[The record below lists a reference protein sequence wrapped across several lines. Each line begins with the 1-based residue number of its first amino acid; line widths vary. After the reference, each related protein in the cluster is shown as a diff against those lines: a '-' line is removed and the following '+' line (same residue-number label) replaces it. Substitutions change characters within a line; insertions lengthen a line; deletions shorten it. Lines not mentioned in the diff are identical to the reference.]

1 MAKKK
6 SKKKR
11 KQQKKRVLCL
21 VSVVLVAVVG
31 AGGVLLYKKM
41 TEKTRED
48 IIKEYM
54 GYIEKKEYEKM
65 YALLDEASKDK
76 VKQED
81 FITRNQNIYEGI
93 EAEQIQLDIPEEQD
107 KDQPLSYRV
116 TMDTLAGEITYDA
129 DTFFEKEKGQWH
141 LVWDDSVIF
150 PGLESKDKVSVS
162 SVEAKRGSIYDRN
175 DVLLAGQGEVESVG
189 LVPGKMNIQA
199 EEDIEDLAEILGTT
213 SEFIEKQLDASWVQ
227 QDSFVPLKKMTQEQ
241 LDEAYVPKEGA
252 ESAGGSIQDK
262 LLEYPG
268 VLISKAESRVYPYG
282 ECTAHLL
289 GYVQQI
295 NAEEL
300 EEMKGKGYNE
310 QSVIGKSGLEKLY
323 EDRLREKK
331 GYRISILD
339 EQGEEKQA
347 LAVKPAEDGENIKLN
362 IDIRWQQK
370 LYEAYQEDKSCSV
383 VMNPKSGEVLAL
395 VSTPSYNSMDF
406 VLGMSQ
412 ETWDALNNDPNKP
425 MYNRVRETWAP
436 GSSFKPIVGAVGL
449 TTGAFTEEEDLGA
462 SGLAWQ
468 KDESWG
474 NYKVTTLHEYSGGAV
489 LKNAL
494 IYSDNIYFAKAAL
507 KIGAETFTGELDKMG
522 FNQEIPFDIGMTSSQ
537 YSNSEA
543 IDSEVQLADSGYG
556 QGQMLVNPL
565 HLACMYSAFFN
576 EGNMITPYLEYEEGK
591 TASYWAEGV
600 FTPEAA
606 NIIYE
611 DLKEV
616 VSNPNGTGYGASKA
630 VGVTLAGKTGTA
642 EIKATQEDE
651 NGTELGWFA
660 VYNTGVADSDTI
672 LMLNMVEDVKGRGG
686 SGYVVNKDVEI
697 WNQMQ

>member
-65 YALLDEASKDK
+65 YALLDEVSKDK

-93 EAEQIQLDIPEEQD
+93 EAEKIQLDIPEEQD

-227 QDSFVPLKKMTQEQ
+227 QDSFVPLKKTTQEQ

>member
-116 TMDTLAGEITYDA
+116 TIDTLAGEITYDA

-213 SEFIEKQLDASWVQ
+213 AEFIEKQLDASWVQ

-268 VLISKAESRVYPYG
+268 VLISKVESRVYPYG

-436 GSSFKPIVGAVGL
+436 GSSFKPIVGAMGL

-576 EGNMITPYLEYEEGK
+576 EGNMIIPYLEYEEGK

>member
-6 SKKKR
+6 SKKRR
-11 KQQKKRVLCL
+11 KQQKKRMFCL
-21 VSVVLVAVVG
+21 ISVVLVAAVG

-48 IIKEYM
+48 VIKEYM
-54 GYIEKKEYEKM
+54 GYIEKREYEKM
-65 YALLDEASKDK
+65 YALLDETSRDK

-93 EAEQIQLDIPEEQD
+93 EAEKIQLDIPEKQD

-150 PGLESKDKVSVS
+150 PGLENKDKVSVS

-213 SEFIEKQLDASWVQ
+213 SEFIETQLDASWVQ

-241 LDEAYVPKEGA
+241 LDQTYIPKEGA
-252 ESAGGSIQDK
+252 ESSGGSIQDK

-370 LYEAYQEDKSCSV
+370 LYEAYEEDKSCSV

-436 GSSFKPIVGAVGL
+436 GSSFKPIVGAMGL
-449 TTGAFTEEEDLGA
+449 TTGALTEEEDLGA

-507 KIGAETFTGELDKMG
+507 KIGKDTLKDQLDNLGFGESLKFTFGLNASSYGSEG
-522 FNQEIPFDIGMTSSQ
+522 FTSDI
-537 YSNSEA
+537 
-543 IDSEVQLADSGYG
+543 QLADSGYG
-556 QGQMLVNPL
+556 QGKMMVNPV
-565 HLACMYSAFFN
+565 HMAAIYTAFSN
-576 EGNMITPYLEYEEGK
+576 NGNMLKPYLVKENGSKKQVLKE
-591 TASYWAEGV
+591 TI
-600 FTPEAA
+600 FTKQAVNTVNEAMRQVIRDPSGTGHAA
-606 NIIYE
+606 NIE
-611 DLKEV
+611 GVDLR
-616 VSNPNGTGYGASKA
+616 
-630 VGVTLAGKTGTA
+630 GKTGTA
-642 EIKATQEDE
+642 EIKQSQTDTK
-651 NGTELGWFA
+651 GTEIGWF
-660 VYNTGVADSDTI
+660 VTI
-672 LMLNMVEDVKGRGG
+672 MPATNNREALELVSMTENVKKRGG
-686 SGYVVNKDVEI
+686 SGYVVNKTKKIMEEYL
-697 WNQMQ
+697 Q

>member
-268 VLISKAESRVYPYG
+268 VLISKVESRVYPYG

>member
-65 YALLDEASKDK
+65 YALLDEVSKDK

-93 EAEQIQLDIPEEQD
+93 EAEKIQLDIPEEQD

-116 TMDTLAGEITYDA
+116 TIDTLAGEITYDA

-141 LVWDDSVIF
+141 LGWDDSVIF

>member
-65 YALLDEASKDK
+65 YALLDEVSKDK

-93 EAEQIQLDIPEEQD
+93 EAEKIQLDIPEEQD

-213 SEFIEKQLDASWVQ
+213 SEFIETQLDASWVQ

-241 LDEAYVPKEGA
+241 LDQTYIPKEGA
-252 ESAGGSIQDK
+252 ESSGGSIQDK

-436 GSSFKPIVGAVGL
+436 GSSFKPIVGAMGL
-449 TTGAFTEEEDLGA
+449 TTGAFTEDEDLGA

-616 VSNPNGTGYGASKA
+616 VSNPNGTGYAASKA

>member
-213 SEFIEKQLDASWVQ
+213 AEFIEKQLDASWVQ

-268 VLISKAESRVYPYG
+268 VLISKVESRVYPYG

-436 GSSFKPIVGAVGL
+436 GSSFKPIVGAMGL

-576 EGNMITPYLEYEEGK
+576 EGNMIIPYLEYEEGK

>member
-6 SKKKR
+6 GKNKR

-213 SEFIEKQLDASWVQ
+213 AEFIEKQLDASWVQ

-268 VLISKAESRVYPYG
+268 VLISKVESRVYPYG

-300 EEMKGKGYNE
+300 EEMKGRGYNE

-339 EQGEEKQA
+339 EQGKEKQA

-436 GSSFKPIVGAVGL
+436 GSSFKPIVGAMGL

-576 EGNMITPYLEYEEGK
+576 EGNMIIPYLEYEEGK
-591 TASYWAEGV
+591 AASYWAEGV

>member
-65 YALLDEASKDK
+65 YALLDEVSKDK

-93 EAEQIQLDIPEEQD
+93 EAEKIQLDIPEEQD

-116 TMDTLAGEITYDA
+116 TIDTLAGEITYDA

-268 VLISKAESRVYPYG
+268 VLISKAESRVCPYG

>member
-21 VSVVLVAVVG
+21 VNVVLVAVVG

-65 YALLDEASKDK
+65 YALLDEVSKDK

-93 EAEQIQLDIPEEQD
+93 EAEKIQLDIPEEQD

>member
-65 YALLDEASKDK
+65 YALLDEVSKDK

-93 EAEQIQLDIPEEQD
+93 EAEKIQLDIPEEQD

-213 SEFIEKQLDASWVQ
+213 AEFIEKQLDASWVQ

-268 VLISKAESRVYPYG
+268 VLISKVESRVYPYG

-436 GSSFKPIVGAVGL
+436 GSSFKPIVGAMGL

-507 KIGAETFTGELDKMG
+507 KIGAETFTGELDKME

>member
-65 YALLDEASKDK
+65 YALLDEVSKDK

-93 EAEQIQLDIPEEQD
+93 EAEKIQLDIPEEQD

-507 KIGAETFTGELDKMG
+507 KIFTGELDKMG

>member
-6 SKKKR
+6 STKKR
-11 KQQKKRVLCL
+11 KQQKKRMLCL

-54 GYIEKKEYEKM
+54 GYIEKKEYQKM

-93 EAEQIQLDIPEEQD
+93 EAEKIQLDIPEEQD

-213 SEFIEKQLDASWVQ
+213 SEFIETQLDASWVQ

-241 LDEAYVPKEGA
+241 LDQTYIPKEGA
-252 ESAGGSIQDK
+252 ESSGGSIQDK

-436 GSSFKPIVGAVGL
+436 GSSFKPIVGAMGL
-449 TTGAFTEEEDLGA
+449 TTGAFTEDEDLGA

-616 VSNPNGTGYGASKA
+616 VSNPNGTGYAASKA

>member
-65 YALLDEASKDK
+65 YALLDEVSKDK

-93 EAEQIQLDIPEEQD
+93 EAEKIQLDIPEEQD

-268 VLISKAESRVYPYG
+268 VLISKAESRIYPYG

>member
-65 YALLDEASKDK
+65 YALLDEASKDR

-93 EAEQIQLDIPEEQD
+93 EAEKIQLDIPEEQD

-213 SEFIEKQLDASWVQ
+213 AEFIEKQLDASWVQ

>member
-213 SEFIEKQLDASWVQ
+213 AEFIEKQLDASWVQ

-268 VLISKAESRVYPYG
+268 VLISKVESRVYPYG

-300 EEMKGKGYNE
+300 EEMKGRGYNE

-339 EQGEEKQA
+339 EQGKEKQA

-436 GSSFKPIVGAVGL
+436 GSSFKPIVGAMGL

-616 VSNPNGTGYGASKA
+616 VSNPNGTGYAASKA

>member
-213 SEFIEKQLDASWVQ
+213 AEFIEKQLDASWVQ

-300 EEMKGKGYNE
+300 EEMKGRGYNE

-339 EQGEEKQA
+339 EQGKEKQA

-436 GSSFKPIVGAVGL
+436 GSSFKPIVGAMGL

>member
-93 EAEQIQLDIPEEQD
+93 EAEKIQLDIPEEQD

-213 SEFIEKQLDASWVQ
+213 AEFIEKQLDASWVQ

-436 GSSFKPIVGAVGL
+436 GSSFKPIVGAMGL

-576 EGNMITPYLEYEEGK
+576 EGNMIIPYLEYEEGK

>member
-6 SKKKR
+6 STKKR
-11 KQQKKRVLCL
+11 KQQKKRMLCL
-21 VSVVLVAVVG
+21 VSVVLVAAVG

-54 GYIEKKEYEKM
+54 GYIEKKEYQKM

-93 EAEQIQLDIPEEQD
+93 EAEKIQLDIPEEQD

-213 SEFIEKQLDASWVQ
+213 SEFIETQLDASWVQ

-241 LDEAYVPKEGA
+241 LDQTYIPKEGA
-252 ESAGGSIQDK
+252 ESSGGSIQDK

-436 GSSFKPIVGAVGL
+436 GSSFKPIVGAMGL
-449 TTGAFTEEEDLGA
+449 TTGAFTEDEDLGA

-616 VSNPNGTGYGASKA
+616 VSNPNGTGYAASKA

>member
-65 YALLDEASKDK
+65 YALLDEVSKDK

-93 EAEQIQLDIPEEQD
+93 EAEKIQLDIPEEQD

-116 TMDTLAGEITYDA
+116 TIDTLAGEITYDA

-616 VSNPNGTGYGASKA
+616 VSNPNGTGYAASKA

>member
-65 YALLDEASKDK
+65 YALLDEASKDR

-93 EAEQIQLDIPEEQD
+93 EAEKIQLDIPEEQD

-213 SEFIEKQLDASWVQ
+213 AEFIEKQLDASWVQ

-436 GSSFKPIVGAVGL
+436 GSSFKPIVGAMGL

-616 VSNPNGTGYGASKA
+616 VSNPNGTGYAASKA

>member
-65 YALLDEASKDK
+65 YALLDEVSKDK

-93 EAEQIQLDIPEEQD
+93 EAEKIQLDIPEEQD

-436 GSSFKPIVGAVGL
+436 GSSFKPIVGAMGL

>member
-65 YALLDEASKDK
+65 YALLDEVSKDK

>member
-65 YALLDEASKDK
+65 YALLDEVSKDK

-93 EAEQIQLDIPEEQD
+93 EAEKIQLDIPEEQD

-141 LVWDDSVIF
+141 LVWNDSVIF

-616 VSNPNGTGYGASKA
+616 VSNPNGTGYAASKA
-630 VGVTLAGKTGTA
+630 VGVTLGGKTGTA

>member
-41 TEKTRED
+41 TEKTREG

-93 EAEQIQLDIPEEQD
+93 EAEKIQLDIPEEQD

-213 SEFIEKQLDASWVQ
+213 AEFIEKQLDASWVQ

-268 VLISKAESRVYPYG
+268 VLISKVESRVYPYG

-436 GSSFKPIVGAVGL
+436 GSSFKPIVGAMGL

-507 KIGAETFTGELDKMG
+507 KIGAETFTGELDKME

-616 VSNPNGTGYGASKA
+616 VSNPNGTGYAASKA

>member
-6 SKKKR
+6 SKKRR
-11 KQQKKRVLCL
+11 KQQKKRMLCL
-21 VSVVLVAVVG
+21 ISVVLVAAVG

-48 IIKEYM
+48 VIKEYM
-54 GYIEKKEYEKM
+54 GYIEKREYEKM
-65 YALLDEASKDK
+65 YALLDETSRDK

-93 EAEQIQLDIPEEQD
+93 EAEKIQLDIPEEQD

-213 SEFIEKQLDASWVQ
+213 SEFIETQLDASWVQ

-241 LDEAYVPKEGA
+241 LDQTYIPKEGA
-252 ESAGGSIQDK
+252 ESSGGSIQDK

-436 GSSFKPIVGAVGL
+436 GSSFKPIVGAMGL
-449 TTGAFTEEEDLGA
+449 TTGAFTEDEDLGA

-616 VSNPNGTGYGASKA
+616 VSNPNGTGYAASKA

>member
-6 SKKKR
+6 STKKR
-11 KQQKKRVLCL
+11 KQQKKRMLCL
-21 VSVVLVAVVG
+21 VSVVLVAAVG

-54 GYIEKKEYEKM
+54 GYIEKKEYQKM

-93 EAEQIQLDIPEEQD
+93 EAEKIQLDIPEEQD

-213 SEFIEKQLDASWVQ
+213 SEFIETQLDASWVQ

-241 LDEAYVPKEGA
+241 LDQTYIPKEGA
-252 ESAGGSIQDK
+252 ESSGGSIQDK

-436 GSSFKPIVGAVGL
+436 GSSL
-449 TTGAFTEEEDLGA
+449 
-462 SGLAWQ
+462 
-468 KDESWG
+468 
-474 NYKVTTLHEYSGGAV
+474 
-489 LKNAL
+489 
-494 IYSDNIYFAKAAL
+494 
-507 KIGAETFTGELDKMG
+507 
-522 FNQEIPFDIGMTSSQ
+522 
-537 YSNSEA
+537 
-543 IDSEVQLADSGYG
+543 
-556 QGQMLVNPL
+556 NPL
-565 HLACMYSAFFN
+565 
-576 EGNMITPYLEYEEGK
+576 
-591 TASYWAEGV
+591 
-600 FTPEAA
+600 
-606 NIIYE
+606 
-611 DLKEV
+611 
-616 VSNPNGTGYGASKA
+616 
-630 VGVTLAGKTGTA
+630 
-642 EIKATQEDE
+642 
-651 NGTELGWFA
+651 
-660 VYNTGVADSDTI
+660 
-672 LMLNMVEDVKGRGG
+672 
-686 SGYVVNKDVEI
+686 
-697 WNQMQ
+697 

>member
-65 YALLDEASKDK
+65 YALLDEVSKDK

-93 EAEQIQLDIPEEQD
+93 EAEKIQLDIPEEQD

-213 SEFIEKQLDASWVQ
+213 AEFIEKQLDASWVQ

>member
-1 MAKKK
+1 M
-6 SKKKR
+6 
-11 KQQKKRVLCL
+11 
-21 VSVVLVAVVG
+21 AVVG

-93 EAEQIQLDIPEEQD
+93 EAEKIQLDIPEEQD

-213 SEFIEKQLDASWVQ
+213 SEFIETQLDASWVQ

-241 LDEAYVPKEGA
+241 LDQTYIPKEGA
-252 ESAGGSIQDK
+252 ESSGGSIQDK

-436 GSSFKPIVGAVGL
+436 GSSFKPIVGAMGL
-449 TTGAFTEEEDLGA
+449 TTGAFTEDEDLGA

-616 VSNPNGTGYGASKA
+616 VSNPNGTGYAASKA

>member
-65 YALLDEASKDK
+65 YALLDEVSKDK

-93 EAEQIQLDIPEEQD
+93 EAEKIQLDIPEEQD

-660 VYNTGVADSDTI
+660 VYNTGVADSDII

>member
-54 GYIEKKEYEKM
+54 GHIEKKEYEKM
-65 YALLDEASKDK
+65 YALLDEVSKDK

-93 EAEQIQLDIPEEQD
+93 EAEKIQLDIPEEQD

>member
-65 YALLDEASKDK
+65 YALLDEVSKDK

-93 EAEQIQLDIPEEQD
+93 EAEKIQLDIPEEQD

-213 SEFIEKQLDASWVQ
+213 AEFIEKQLDASWVQ

-268 VLISKAESRVYPYG
+268 VLISKVESRVYPYG

-300 EEMKGKGYNE
+300 EEMKGRGYNE

-339 EQGEEKQA
+339 EQGKEKQA

-436 GSSFKPIVGAVGL
+436 GSSFKPIVGAMGL

-576 EGNMITPYLEYEEGK
+576 EGNMIIPYLEYEEGK

>member
-65 YALLDEASKDK
+65 YALLDEVSKDK

-93 EAEQIQLDIPEEQD
+93 EAEKIQLDIPEEQD

-310 QSVIGKSGLEKLY
+310 QSVIGKSGIEKLY